1 MWKLCDN
8 QVNILTH
15 TAEATCQTSLCQI
28 EKIQQDMR
36 AQDLQELYGG
46 LEFST
51 DLRSQ
56 SPIKK
61 RDKADYEAPN
71 TSYSRE
77 DNHANK
83 SSFNGL

>member
-1 MWKLCDN
+1 
-8 QVNILTH
+8 
-15 TAEATCQTSLCQI
+15 
-28 EKIQQDMR
+28 MR